1 MPQTIPSLYDALKH
15 NPMFAGLDHYE
26 FGVVEHYLTF
36 RALDAGETLFYEGER
51 GDYMAVVVA
60 GNLDV
65 FKKVRPPVN
74 LQKSHHNLEGEPVD
88 IVKSD
93 DKAKP
98 NQQDNLVH
106 IVSLKAGE
114 STGEMSVIDEMSR
127 SATVMASERTGL
139 IILPKADFDRILQD
153 HPRIGIDI
161 LKGIAQILSIHL
173 RRTSAD
179 LSKERL

>member
-74 LQKSHHNLEGEPVD
+74 SQNLHRNQDSEPVET
-88 IVKSD
+88 D
-93 DKAKP
+93 DKANP

-179 LSKERL
+179 LSEKRQ